1 MSMQHEDPMA
11 LTPEERAAFDALPRE
26 ADPGRLLEERTVQA
40 LRERGLLGH
49 PAGTG
54 RPRLRLFL
62 AAAIAASI
70 ALFVSGL
77 AVGQWIGTRSVAA
90 SMAEVNHR
98 TAMQAAAAVQRA
110 GSAYVAALGV
120 LVQLADSSD
129 AASVNQGREAALAAL
144 YAAVGEL
151 VVLAPTDPMSVAVR
165 ELLEPRS
172 DPEGTGRSEIRNV
185 VWF

>member
-1 MSMQHEDPMA
+1 MQHEDPMA
-11 LTPEERAAFDALPRE
+11 LTPQERAAFDALPRE

-40 LRERGLLGH
+40 LWERGLLGH
-49 PAGTG
+49 RATARHPLSKLVVAMG
-54 RPRLRLFL
+54 
-62 AAAIAASI
+62 IAASI

-77 AVGQWIGTRSVAA
+77 AIGQWIGTRSVAA
-90 SMAEVNHR
+90 TMAEVNHQ

-110 GSAYVAALGV
+110 GSAYVSALGV

-144 YAAVGEL
+144 YAAVNEL

-172 DPEGTGRSEIRNV
+172 DTEGVGRSDIRNV

>member
-1 MSMQHEDPMA
+1 MQPKDPMH
-11 LTPEERAAFDALPRE
+11 LTADERAAFDALPSE
-26 ADPGRLLEERTVQA
+26 AEPGRLLEERTVQA
-40 LRERGLLGH
+40 LKERGLLAH
-49 PAGTG
+49 RPSTA
-54 RPRLRLFL
+54 RPRSRLVI
-62 AAAIAASI
+62 AAGIAASI

-77 AVGQWIGTRSVAA
+77 AVGQWIGSRTVTASIVAA
-90 SMAEVNHR
+90 NHQ
-98 TAMQAAAAVQRA
+98 TAMQAAAAVQQA
-110 GSAYVAALGV
+110 GSAYVTALGA

-165 ELLEPRS
+165 QLLEPRS
-172 DPEGTGRSEIRNV
+172 DPEGAAQSEIRNV

>member
-11 LTPEERAAFDALPRE
+11 LTPQERAALDALPRE

-40 LRERGLLGH
+40 LREHGLLDGRSFSVRSRSRLLVA
-49 PAGTG
+49 AG
-54 RPRLRLFL
+54 
-62 AAAIAASI
+62 IAASI
-70 ALFVSGL
+70 ALFVTGL

-90 SMAEVNHR
+90 TMAEANHQ

-110 GSAYVAALGV
+110 GSAYVSALGA

-144 YAAVGEL
+144 YAAVSEL
-151 VVLAPTDPMSVAVR
+151 VVLAPTDPMSVAVH

-172 DPEGTGRSEIRNV
+172 DTEGAGRSDIRNV

>member
-11 LTPEERAAFDALPRE
+11 LTPRERAAFDALARE

-40 LRERGLLGH
+40 LWERGLLGRR
-49 PAGTG
+49 AAA
-54 RPRLRLFL
+54 RPLSKLVL
-62 AAAIAASI
+62 AAGIAASI

-77 AVGQWIGTRSVAA
+77 AVGQWIGTRSVA
-90 SMAEVNHR
+90 SSLAEANHQ

-110 GSAYVAALGV
+110 GSAYVAALGA

-144 YAAVGEL
+144 YAAVSEL
-151 VVLAPTDPMSVAVR
+151 VVLAPADPVSVAVR
-165 ELLEPRS
+165 ELLEARADS
-172 DPEGTGRSEIRNV
+172 EGAGRSEIRNV